1 LIDLFQLVDPFNCVE
16 LNSIKNGQPGPLVK
30 AGIRLVMAGFAGRVA
45 VKAATGPA
53 TIACSGS
60 IATTL

>member
-30 AGIRLVMAGFAGRVA
+30 AGMRLVMVGLAGRVA
-45 VKAATGPA
+45 VLPVFMTDHSLA
-53 TIACSGS
+53 
-60 IATTL
+60 